1 MAKGIP
7 ARLTRAEG
15 RRFGVTVGVAF
26 IVFAAL
32 AAWRG
37 HTTVSVALAVLGGGL
52 ALSGLLVPTRLGPIE
67 RGWMRMA
74 HAISKVTTPVVM
86 AIMFLVVITPIGV
99 LRRAFGG
106 NPLVHEPQGTGFWR
120 HRPADATRSRS
131 LTRQF

>member
-1 MAKGIP
+1 
-7 ARLTRAEG
+7 LTRAEG

-37 HTTVSVALAVLGGGL
+37 HTTASVALAVLGVGL
-52 ALSGLLVPTRLGPIE
+52 TLSGLLVPTRLGAIE

-86 AIMFLVVITPIGV
+86 AIMFLMVITPIGL

-106 NPLVHEPQGTGFWR
+106 NPLVHEPQGTSFWR